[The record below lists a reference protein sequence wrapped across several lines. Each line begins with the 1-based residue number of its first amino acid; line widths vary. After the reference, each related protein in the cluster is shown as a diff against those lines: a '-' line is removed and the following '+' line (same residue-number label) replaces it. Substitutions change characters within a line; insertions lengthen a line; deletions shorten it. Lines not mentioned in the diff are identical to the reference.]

1 MNRLQKI
8 ISKPEKL
15 GIGLISGTSLDG
27 VDAALV
33 RIKNSGVE
41 TKVELIRFIT
51 FPYPEGLR
59 EKLLEISTPG
69 KGSVDEI

>member
-33 RIKNSGVE
+33 RIKNSGLE
-41 TKVELIRFIT
+41 TKVEIIRFIT
-51 FPYPEGLR
+51 
-59 EKLLEISTPG
+59 
-69 KGSVDEI
+69 

>member
-33 RIKNSGVE
+33 RIKNSGLE
-41 TKVELIRFIT
+41 TKARLIEFIT
-51 FPYPEGLR
+51 FPYPAGLK
-59 EKLLEISTPG
+59 EKLLEISNAG
-69 KGSVDEI
+69 LVSVSG